1 MADILKVIGLMS
13 GTSLDGVDGAILD
26 TDGEAI
32 AAPGPAITLPYHA
45 WTRAM
50 LHAALEAAA
59 HTPPEGPVPAD
70 IAKAERLLTDAH
82 AAAVSALLEKSGL
95 KPSDIALLGF
105 HGQTVLHRPSD
116 RRTWQIGDGA
126 ALARATGIAVVNE
139 FRNADVAAGGQGA
152 PFVPLY
158 HLVLTREMEQP
169 IAVVNIG
176 GVANLTYVGARGELI
191 AFDTGPGNAALDDW
205 AFAHTGVPVDRDGKL
220 AAKGRVNET
229 VLAFML
235 NHPVFLQPP
244 PKSLD
249 RFDFPMAAVDG
260 LSGPDGA
267 ATLTAFTAAAIAR
280 ATEHLPQPP
289 KRWIICGGG
298 RRNPMLMAELR
309 GRLTGEVISA
319 EDAGWRGDFLE
330 AEAFGYL
337 AVRSVRGLPLSLP
350 STTGVPHP
358 MPGGRLH
365 KPQGPMPANQ
375 GVTP

>member
-1 MADILKVIGLMS
+1 MADVLKVIGLMS
-13 GTSLDGVDGAILD
+13 GTSLDGIDAAILD
-26 TDGEAI
+26 TDGEELAR
-32 AAPGPAITLPYHA
+32 PGPALTLPYDSGI
-45 WTRAM
+45 RAM
-50 LHAALEAAA
+50 LRAALEAAS
-59 HTPPEGPVPAD
+59 HMPPEGPVPAD
-70 IAKAERLLTDAH
+70 ITKAERLLTDAH
-82 AAAVSALLEKSGL
+82 GAAVFALLEKAAL
-95 KPSDIALLGF
+95 KPGDIALLGF

-116 RRTWQIGDGA
+116 RRTWQIGDGE

-139 FRNADVAAGGQGA
+139 FRSADVAAGGQGA

-158 HLVLTREMEQP
+158 HLVLTRKMERP

-176 GVANLTYVGARGELI
+176 GVANLTYVGAGGELI

-205 AFAHTGVPVDRDGKL
+205 ALKHTGEPVDSDGRL
-220 AAKGRVNET
+220 AAMGRINET
-229 VLAFML
+229 VLASML
-235 NHPVFLQPP
+235 RHPMFLQPP

-249 RFDFPMAAVDG
+249 RFDFPMTAVDG

-280 ATEHLPQPP
+280 ANEHLPKPP

-298 RRNPMLMAELR
+298 RHNPTLMRELSA
-309 GRLTGEVISA
+309 RLTGEVISA

-358 MPGGRLH
+358 MPGGRLYR
-365 KPQGPMPANQ
+365 PPAAPNRQGA
-375 GVTP
+375 TP

>member
-1 MADILKVIGLMS
+1 MADVLKVIGLMS
-13 GTSLDGVDGAILD
+13 GTSLDGIDAAILD
-26 TDGEAI
+26 TDGEAG
-32 AAPGPAITLPYHA
+32 AVPGPALTRPYDSGTRTLL
-45 WTRAM
+45 R
-50 LHAALEAAA
+50 AALEAAS
-59 HTPPEGPVPAD
+59 HTPPEGPVPPE

-82 AAAVSALLEKSGL
+82 IAAVLALLEKAAR
-95 KPSDIALLGF
+95 KPGDIALLGF

-116 RRTWQIGDGA
+116 RRTWQIGDGE

-139 FRNADVAAGGQGA
+139 FRKADVAAGGQGA

-158 HLVLTREMEQP
+158 HQVLARNLERP
-169 IAVVNIG
+169 VAVVNIG
-176 GVANLTYVGARGELI
+176 GVANLTYVGAKGELM

-205 AFAHTGVPVDRDGKL
+205 ALAHTGKPVDSDGKL
-220 AAKGRVNET
+220 AARGRVNET
-229 VLAFML
+229 VLASML
-235 NHPVFLQPP
+235 RHPMFLQPP

-249 RFDFPMAAVDG
+249 RFDFPMAAVEG

-280 ATEHLPQPP
+280 ANEQLPRPP
-289 KRWIICGGG
+289 RRWMICGGG
-298 RRNPMLMAELR
+298 RHNPTLMRELR
-309 GRLTGEVISA
+309 ARLTGEVTSA

-350 STTGVPHP
+350 STTGVPYP

-365 KPQGPMPANQ
+365 SPH
-375 GVTP
+375 TPSSVRA